1 MNIDY
6 SKVSELL
13 NQDAEKERDE
23 KAEKAVYDNSYHRGY
38 RKGYSRGYEEGV
50 NNALSELRKRVN
62 LEKLGFPPSAGYYR
76 AIRKVLDIIDTYRE
90 SEKT

>member
-1 MNIDY
+1 MDY

-13 NQDAEKERDE
+13 NQDTEKERD
-23 KAEKAVYDNSYHRGY
+23 KNAEKAVYDNSYNKGY

-50 NNALSELRKRVN
+50 NITLSELRKRVN

-76 AIRKVLDIIDTYRE
+76 AIMKVLDIIDAYRE
-90 SEKT
+90 SEDKE